1 MKQEEKVGD
10 FFIKLNIFFLYKIT
24 MIIINDDND
33 ELIKIIITTTNE
45 YWMNNY

>member
-24 MIIINDDND
+24 MIIINDDYDND
-33 ELIKIIITTTNE
+33 ELIII
-45 YWMNNY
+45 